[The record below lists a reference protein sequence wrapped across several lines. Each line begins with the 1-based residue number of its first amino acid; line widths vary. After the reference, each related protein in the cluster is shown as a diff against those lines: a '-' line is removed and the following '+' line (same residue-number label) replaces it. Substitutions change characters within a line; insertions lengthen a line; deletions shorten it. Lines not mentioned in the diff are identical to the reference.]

1 MRKLILF
8 ATFLLLC
15 IHVNA
20 NVQLPKFF
28 SNNMVLQRNHTIPVW
43 GWAAKNEKIT
53 LTIHNQTKSTKADNL
68 GKWRIELA
76 EEQAGGPYTLTV
88 KAKNT
93 INITNVLFGDVWICS
108 GQSNME
114 MKIGAWGFINNYKQE
129 IANANYANI
138 RHFEVKRAVATNP
151 QSDVEGG
158 LWEVCSPQT
167 AANFSAVAYFFA
179 RKLTQELNVPIGII
193 NTSWGGTHVE
203 TWTSKG
209 AFENSDE
216 FKQMISKM
224 PSLDVNEMMRLKK
237 ENFDKKFKGIQQTL
251 ETDKL
256 EIDKWQLPNY
266 DDSKWV
272 KFNAPM
278 RWEEQGL
285 ADFDGEIC
293 FRKTV
298 EISKKNALREAILV
312 LGTIDDNDETY
323 INGIKIGETKSY
335 NQLRVYEV
343 AAGILKQG
351 KNVIVVKIADT
362 GGGGGFYGDADLM
375 KLTFGDT
382 TQTLAGEWLYKI
394 MSITPPTLTLD
405 PNNFPTLLFNGMI
418 NPLIP
423 YAIKG
428 AIWYQGEGNVSRA
441 FDYRK
446 AFPLMIT
453 DWRTKWKQGN
463 FPFYFVQLATFN
475 ENNGNS
481 NKGSAWAELRES
493 QTLAL
498 KLPNTGMAI
507 TTDIGDAKD
516 IHPKNKQDVGLRL
529 AQIALNKTYKKDNIY
544 TGPVFSSYKING
556 NKVELSFTNIGTGL
570 TTSDKYGYIKGF
582 EIAGANK
589 KFKYANAIIEGDKVV
604 LFQKEI
610 EKPVAVRF
618 SWADDATESNLFNK
632 EGFPAA
638 PFRTDNWPSIT
649 EGVKYE
655 IAN

>member
-1 MRKLILF
+1 MKNILF
-8 ATFLLLC
+8 AALFLLSNKT
-15 IHVNA
+15 NA

-28 SNNMVLQRNHTIPVW
+28 SNNMVLQRNRIIPVW
-43 GWAAKNEKIT
+43 GTATKNEKIT
-53 LTIHNQTKSTKADNL
+53 ISIHNQTKSTKADSF
-68 GKWRIELA
+68 GKWRIDLA
-76 EEQAGGPYTLTV
+76 EEQAGGPYILTV

-93 INITNVLFGDVWICS
+93 INISNVLFGDVWICS

-114 MKIGAWGFINNYKQE
+114 MKIGAWGFVNNYKQE

-138 RHFEVKRAVATNP
+138 RHFEVQRAVATNS
-151 QSDVEGG
+151 QLDVQGG
-158 LWEVCSPQT
+158 LWEVCSPLT
-167 AANFSAVAYFFA
+167 ASNFSAVAYFFA
-179 RKLTQELNVPIGII
+179 RKLTQELQVPIGII

-203 TWTSKG
+203 TWTSKE

-216 FKQMISKM
+216 FKQMISTM
-224 PSLDVNEMMRLKK
+224 PSLDVDAMMKLKK
-237 ENFDKKFKGIQQTL
+237 DNFDKKFKAIQQTL
-251 ETDKL
+251 VTDKS
-256 EIDKWQLPNY
+256 EIVKWQKPDY
-266 DDSKWV
+266 DDSKWT
-272 KFNAPM
+272 KFTAPM

-293 FRKTV
+293 FRKTIN
-298 EISKKNALREAILV
+298 ISLEDASREAVLE
-312 LGTIDDNDETY
+312 LGTIDDIDETY

-335 NQLRVYEV
+335 NQLRKYPL
-343 AAGILKQG
+343 APGILKTG

-362 GGGGGFYGDADLM
+362 GGGGGFYGDADRM
-375 KLTFGDT
+375 KLTFGIT
-382 TQTLAGEWLYKI
+382 SQSLAGVWLYKI
-394 MSITPPTLTLD
+394 KSITPPTLTLD
-405 PNNFPTLLFNGMI
+405 PNNFPTLLFNSMI

-441 FDYRK
+441 YEYRK
-446 AFPLMIT
+446 TFPLMIT
-453 DWRTKWKQGN
+453 DWRTHWKQGD
-463 FPFYFVQLATFN
+463 FPFYFVQLASFN

-493 QTLAL
+493 QTLTL

-507 TTDIGDAKD
+507 TTDIGDAND

-529 AQIALNKTYKKDNIY
+529 AQIALNKTYKKENVY

-570 TTSDKYGYIKGF
+570 STSDKYGYIKGF
-582 EIAGANK
+582 EIAGADNT
-589 KFKYANAIIEGDKVV
+589 FKNANAIIEGDKVV

-618 SWADDATESNLFNK
+618 SWADDASECNLFNK

-638 PFRTDNWPSIT
+638 PFRTDDWQCIT
-649 EGVKYE
+649 EGMKYE
-655 IAN
+655 LAK